1 MTLFINLFPIQ
12 IISSV
17 SVTYVVY
24 TLFTSYTAVGVQCLT
39 LVSLI
44 FLSELFA
51 SKLGVNTLT
60 I

>member
-1 MTLFINLFPIQ
+1 MTLFINLFLIQ

-51 SKLGVNTLT
+51 SKLGINTLT